1 MRGLLV
7 FIRASSL
14 KPCDDQI
21 LRVFFQEGHVT
32 FTWFGIFLSDSYHVF
47 LVLVHPSSYVYLLID
62 RLNIGQFDTLELD
75 LWHRVVKC
83 VGFVVI
89 WVFLSFPFL
98 VGLMVNISLPV
109 SRGWVQI
116 PNGYSRKFSVIE
128 TDPSQSRCHFDFPTL
143 TLLRDGSTL
152 KWASLQPSVWDHV
165 CDSKMKWKN
174 EDG

>member
-75 LWHRVVKC
+75 L
-83 VGFVVI
+83 
-89 WVFLSFPFL
+89 
-98 VGLMVNISLPV
+98 
-109 SRGWVQI
+109 
-116 PNGYSRKFSVIE
+116 
-128 TDPSQSRCHFDFPTL
+128 
-143 TLLRDGSTL
+143 
-152 KWASLQPSVWDHV
+152 
-165 CDSKMKWKN
+165 
-174 EDG
+174 